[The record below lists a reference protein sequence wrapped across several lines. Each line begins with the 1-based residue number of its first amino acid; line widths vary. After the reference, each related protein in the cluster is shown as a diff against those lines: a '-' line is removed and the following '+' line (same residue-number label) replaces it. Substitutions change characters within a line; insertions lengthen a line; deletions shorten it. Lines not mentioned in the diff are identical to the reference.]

1 MGEQMIKKIK
11 KIIKVNPIK
20 PIKSRKLENVGK
32 VESSNVFGFRFKL
45 IMAFLVPAVLIVV
58 VGLVSYSRSKATIIK
73 NYEETTQ
80 GNMDNSAMYF
90 NLLMTDIESKSTQ
103 IANNENLV
111 FYYARY
117 GSYSIAEANTF
128 FTDAKNAM
136 ASIVHS
142 SDGIY
147 NAYAFGKEGV
157 PISTLSKEPAADIY
171 ESFIESEDAKRW
183 GEMAVSSSGRKAAWL
198 GYHDTIDQATTAS
211 PEYYAAS
218 YIRTFSRG
226 EGYIVIDL
234 MKNEVEEV
242 LANSISND
250 GALSIFITN
259 DGRQTVAGAGGVSS
273 EQINNMTNISEE
285 EYYKNILRSEE
296 ESGFGYIDF
305 MGESSLFVFSKI
317 GNTGAVVCSI
327 IPESDIYSSLG
338 TIRTTILIM
347 VLIACAIAVTIG
359 LLSTNDISKV
369 INKFSSSFRQVA
381 EGNLKLRI
389 NSNRKDEFGDLARD
403 MDIMMETVQ
412 DLVGEMADFSYGVSA
427 AAVNVSKASSEILD
441 AVNDVYDIT
450 KVMGLGVNDQRVDI
464 ENSYSQMTGFAQQI
478 NEAYKDTKQV
488 DDLADTTQNTVRNGQ
503 KIVNDLMTQVTSTSE
518 ITGVIIDDIK
528 ELQEH
533 SNNIGIVVEAINEI
547 AATTELLA
555 LNASIEAARAGSS
568 GRGFA
573 VIASEIRKLAEQSLN
588 SVKEIEDMIISIQD
602 MTKRTSLSADKAKN
616 MLGTQAES
624 LNNTVEL
631 FGDVDIHMADLMEKI
646 NQIMNNMQVIMVSK
660 DNILDLIRN
669 IAAVSQE
676 TVASSEDVESTVARQ
691 VTSVETLDAQSKD
704 LNEKIEKLEQAIAKF
719 TI

>member
-1 MGEQMIKKIK
+1 MIKKIK
-11 KIIKVNPIK
+11 EK
-20 PIKSRKLENVGK
+20 KSKKLRKSGSR
-32 VESSNVFGFRFKL
+32 ESLNNTNDDKKKNVFGFRFKL
-45 IMAFLVPAVLIVV
+45 IMAFLVPVVLIII
-58 VGLVSYSRSKATIIK
+58 VGAVSYSRSKATIIR

-90 NLLMTDIESKSTQ
+90 DLLMTDIESKSTQ
-103 IANNENLV
+103 IANNENLI

-117 GSYSIAEANTF
+117 GSYSIAEANAF
-128 FTDAKNAM
+128 FTDAKSAI
-136 ASIVHS
+136 ATIVHS

-157 PISTLSKEPAADIY
+157 PISTLSKEPTADIY
-171 ESFIESEDAKRW
+171 NNFMESDEAKRW

-218 YIRTFSRG
+218 FVRTFSKG

-234 MKNEVEEV
+234 FKKEVEEV

-250 GALSIFITN
+250 GALSIFITS
-259 DGRQTVAGAGGVSS
+259 DGRQTVAGGTDIST
-273 EQINNMTNISEE
+273 EQLADMANISEE
-285 EYYKNILRSEE
+285 EFYKKTLASEE
-296 ESGFGYIDF
+296 KSGFDYIEF
-305 MGESSLFVFSKI
+305 MDESSLFVFSKI

-327 IPESDIYSSLG
+327 IPESDIFSSLG
-338 TIRTTILIM
+338 AIRTTIIIL

-381 EGNLKLRI
+381 EGDLKLRI
-389 NSNRKDEFGDLARD
+389 SSNRKDEFGDLARD
-403 MDIMMETVQ
+403 MDKMMGTVQ
-412 DLVGEMADFSYGVSA
+412 DLVGEMADFSFKVSA

-450 KVMGLGVNDQRVDI
+450 KVMGQGVSDQRVDI
-464 ENSYSQMTGFAQQI
+464 ENSYSQMTGFAGQI
-478 NEAYKDTKQV
+478 NEAYNDTRQV
-488 DDLADTTQNTVRNGQ
+488 DDLADTTQSTVRNG
-503 KIVNDLMTQVTSTSE
+503 KEIVNNLMNQVTSTSE
-518 ITGVIIDDIK
+518 ITGVIIGDIK
-528 ELQEH
+528 ELQEQ
-533 SNNIGIVVEAINEI
+533 SNNIGIVIEAINEI

-588 SVKEIEDMIISIQD
+588 SVKEIEDMIVSIQD
-602 MTKRTSLSADKAKN
+602 MTMKTSLSADRAKN

-631 FGDVDIHMADLMEKI
+631 FGDVDNHMADLMNKI
-646 NQIMNNMQVIMVSK
+646 NHIMENMQVIMVSK

-669 IAAVSQE
+669 IAAVSEE
-676 TVASSEDVESTVARQ
+676 TVASYEDVESTVARQ
-691 VTSVETLDAQSKD
+691 VTSVETLDGQSKD
-704 LNEKIEKLEQAIAKF
+704 LNEQIHKLEQAIAKF